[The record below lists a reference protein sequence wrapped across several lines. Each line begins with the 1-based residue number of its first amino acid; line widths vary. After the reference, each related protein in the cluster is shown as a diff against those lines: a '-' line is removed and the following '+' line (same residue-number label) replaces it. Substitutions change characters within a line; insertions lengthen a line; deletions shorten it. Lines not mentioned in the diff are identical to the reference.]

1 MSSRNDRLF
10 ASMASLD
17 EFVASFEDPTK
28 IATLSD
34 GGSGVERMLDA
45 IDGPAEE
52 EDGESAG
59 KTLGEREMKLHTA
72 KKRLY
77 RAGLGHLVPVLVLI
91 AKNGNNR
98 KESIWQL
105 MRK

>member
-17 EFVASFEDPTK
+17 EVVASFEDPTK
-28 IATLSD
+28 IATLCD

-52 EDGESAG
+52 ECSESD
-59 KTLGEREMKLHTA
+59 LGAKDRKLNA
-72 KKRLY
+72 ARMRLE
-77 RAGLGHLVPVLVLI
+77 RAGLGHLVPVLRLI
-91 AKNGNNR
+91 VRNGNNR

-105 MRK
+105 MQK

>member
-34 GGSGVERMLDA
+34 GGAGVERMLDA
-45 IDGPAEE
+45 IDGPNEE
-52 EDGESAG
+52 EDGDDEPLVA
-59 KTLGEREMKLHTA
+59 RQRKLHA
-72 KKRLY
+72 AEMRLY
-77 RAGLGHLVPVLVLI
+77 RAGLGHLVPALRLI
-91 AKNGNNR
+91 VRNGNNR

-105 MRK
+105 MQK